1 MPYESLSMLDVPSE
15 TGCNVPVNGCWDST
29 DVSVAAVFDCV
40 KECMGF
46 VMYLIIYYVGWGLFI
61 VFVYLILFSG
71 V

>member
-46 VMYLIIYYVGWGLFI
+46 EIYMII
-61 VFVYLILFSG
+61 
-71 V
+71 